1 MSILNFIHMY
11 IKRYRNNL
19 PGLAIIIFFVFLINS
34 CVKDTLD
41 FDRMSG
47 QIQLDPSLA
56 APIVNGKF
64 NLKDLVG
71 DNSDSALVFN
81 GDSVSLV
88 LHEDSLFSFNVN
100 DLLNIPEQDTFSYYL
115 RNDVDIPPTSLW
127 DSLII
132 DKTEKF
138 DFAVDSGIRI
148 DSALFNQGNMYI
160 NVRSTYRHAGVLYIT
175 CPSIIRN
182 GQPFEEIIQISS
194 TDGNFQQMYTY
205 PLQNAKVLVDN
216 TIPDTSYIDVHFHL
230 KLFKNPG
237 EGIST
242 GDEVKIDFSFLDFK
256 KFDALFGYFGDSEF
270 KYDTLIETNLD
281 EISGLSGLFAITNPK
296 INFLYDHTFGFPLGF
311 DIRIKGLFDNGDSVI
326 LDPPLQVITASD
338 NYQVPE
344 SSGKISFS
352 RNNIPN
358 IDQFLEFPPPT
369 QVAFD
374 GVLAANPGGNTA
386 VTNFVLGNSRI
397 NVGLDVEIPLEFR
410 SNLQFRDTLKLDI
423 ENVDETKYIEY
434 ANLHYWFTNEFPV
447 NINASVILYD
457 SINNI
462 NLDTI
467 KLNETT
473 GQVFLQA
480 APVDANGI
488 TLLDQVQETTGFT
501 GLNSAEINNLFNVA
515 NKMIII
521 GNFSSYD
528 PDNVSSVKILS
539 TYELKFKFGVEAK
552 AHYTDNINNN

>member
-1 MSILNFIHMY
+1 MY
-11 IKRYRNNL
+11 IKKYRNNL
-19 PGLAIIIFFVFLINS
+19 PLIAVIIFLVFLISS

-47 QIQLDPSLA
+47 QVKLDPSLS

-64 NLKDLVG
+64 NLKDLIG

-81 GDSVSLV
+81 GDSVSLM
-88 LHEDSLFSFNVN
+88 LHEDSLFSFNVD
-100 DLLNIPEQDTFSYYL
+100 DLINIPEQDTFSYYL
-115 RNDVDIPPTSLW
+115 RNDVDIPPLSLW
-127 DSLII
+127 DSLVI
-132 DKTEKF
+132 DKAEKF
-138 DFAVDSGIRI
+138 DFAVDSNVRI
-148 DSALFNQGNMYI
+148 DSALFSQGNIYI
-160 NVRSTYRHAGVLYIT
+160 HVRSTFRHAGVLYIT
-175 CPSIIRN
+175 CPSIIIN
-182 GQPFEEIIQISS
+182 GQPFDEIIQISS
-194 TDGNFQQMYTY
+194 TDGNFQQTYTY
-205 PLQNAKVLVDN
+205 PLQNARILIDN
-216 TIPDTSYIDVHFHL
+216 SIQDTSSIDVQFHL
-230 KLFKNPG
+230 KLYRNPG

-256 KFDALFGYFGDSEF
+256 QFDALFGYFGNSEF

-281 EISGLSGLFAITNPK
+281 EISGLSGLFAITDPK
-296 INFLYDHTFGFPLGF
+296 INFNYDHTFGFPLGF

-326 LDPPLQVITASD
+326 LDPALQEVTASD
-338 NYQVPE
+338 NYLMPE
-344 SSGKISFS
+344 SSGKISFN
-352 RNNIPN
+352 RNTIPN
-358 IDQFLEFPPPT
+358 IDQFLKFPPPT
-369 QVAFD
+369 QVAFN
-374 GVLAANPGGNTA
+374 GVLAANPSGNTTA
-386 VTNFVLGNSRI
+386 TNFILGNSKI

-410 SNLQFRDTLKLDI
+410 ANLQFRDTVKLDI
-423 ENVDETKYIEY
+423 ENVDETKYVEY

-447 NINASVILYD
+447 NIDASVILYD

-462 NLDTI
+462 NLDTL

-488 TLLDQVQETTGFT
+488 TLFDQVQETTGYT
-501 GLNSAEINNLFNVA
+501 GLKSDEINNLFNVA

-539 TYELKFKFGVEAK
+539 SYELKFKFGVEAK
-552 AHYTDNINNN
+552 VHYTDNINNN